1 MHRIDLPERPDWRH
15 QAEKLGF
22 LFHTM
27 HGEPY
32 WDETSA
38 YAFSLEQIER
48 DIEEPAARLH
58 RLCLEAVAEVATS
71 EELMARLGVPG
82 PLMDYVRASWERAEP
97 SLYGRFDL
105 SYDGAA
111 PPKLLEYNA
120 DTPTSLYEAAAF
132 QWLWLEQ
139 LVAQGQLPPGAD
151 QFNGLHEALVAR
163 FRALFRAGENVHFA
177 SVEGSAEDFATVE
190 YLAWTA
196 NEAGLVP
203 HHTPVE
209 KIALTRDGHL
219 ADDADRVIGT
229 LFKLYPWE
237 DMLRD
242 DFASA
247 LPGCGCRLV
256 EPPWKALASNKGL
269 LPVLW
274 RMFEGDPNLLPAFFV
289 DELEAGGPRVERA
302 RAALERGHVEKPIFS
317 REGASIRIVE
327 NGVEIAASTRRDYD
341 AHDRIVQ
348 AYAALPVYGR
358 SRAVVG
364 AWIVGDACV
373 GMGLREDDDLITQD
387 LSRFKPHV
395 ILPEPQPL
403 YAHMLA

>member
-1 MHRIDLPERPDWRH
+1 LHRIDLPERPDWRRR
-15 QAEKLGF
+15 AEDLGF
-22 LFHTM
+22 RFHTM
-27 HGEPY
+27 YGEPY

-58 RLCLEAVAEVATS
+58 RLCLDAVAEVAGS
-71 EELMARLGVPG
+71 EELMARLGVPA
-82 PLMDYVRASWERAEP
+82 PLMDYVRTSWQRAEP

-105 SYDGAA
+105 SYGGAGPA
-111 PPKLLEYNA
+111 KLLEYNA

-139 LVAQGQLPPGAD
+139 LVEQGHLPPAAD
-151 QFNGLHEALVAR
+151 QFNGIHEALVAR
-163 FRALFRAGENVHFA
+163 FRALFAAGEDVHFA

-203 HHTPVE
+203 HYTAIE
-209 KIALTRDGHL
+209 QLALTRDGHL

-242 DFASA
+242 DFAAA
-247 LPGCGCRLV
+247 LPGCGCRML

-269 LPVLW
+269 LAVLW
-274 RMFEGDPNLLPAFFV
+274 RMFEGDPNLLPAFFA
-289 DELEAGGPRVERA
+289 DEVETGGPRVERA
-302 RAALERGHVEKPIFS
+302 RAALERGFVEKPIFS
-317 REGASIRIVE
+317 REGASIRICE
-327 NGVEIAASTRRDYD
+327 NGVEIAASTKRDYD
-341 AHDRIVQ
+341 AHARIVQ
-348 AYAALPVYGR
+348 AYAPLPVFGR
-358 SRAVVG
+358 AHAVVG
-364 AWIVGDACV
+364 AWMVGDACV
-373 GMGLREDDDLITQD
+373 GMGLREDDELITQD

-395 ILPEPQPL
+395 ILP
-403 YAHMLA
+403 AR

>member
-1 MHRIDLPERPDWRH
+1 MHRIDLAERPDWRR
-15 QAEKLGF
+15 QAEALGF
-22 LFHTM
+22 RFHTM

-38 YAFSLEQIER
+38 YAFSLEQIEEG
-48 DIEEPAARLH
+48 IEAPATRLH
-58 RLCLEAVAEVATS
+58 RLCLDAVAEVVAS
-71 EELMARLGVPG
+71 EELMARLGVPTA
-82 PLMDYVRASWERAEP
+82 LMDYVRTSWERAEP

-105 SYDGAA
+105 RYAGAGPA
-111 PPKLLEYNA
+111 KLLEYNA

-139 LVAQGQLPPGAD
+139 LVERGQLPPGAD
-151 QFNGLHEALVAR
+151 QFNGIHEALVAR
-163 FRALFRAGENVHFA
+163 FRALFEPGANVHFA

-190 YLAWTA
+190 YLAWAA

-203 HHTPVE
+203 HYTAIE
-209 KIALTRDGHL
+209 QIALTRDGHL
-219 ADDADRVIGT
+219 ADDADRVIGA

-237 DMLRD
+237 DMARD

-247 LPGCGCRLV
+247 LPGCGCRML

-274 RMFEGDPNLLPAFFV
+274 RLFEGDPNLLPAFFA

-302 RAALERGHVEKPIFS
+302 RAALERGFVEKPIFS
-317 REGASIRIVE
+317 REGASIRICQ
-327 NGVEIAASTRRDYD
+327 NGVEIAASTKRDYD
-341 AHDRIVQ
+341 AHARIVQ
-348 AYAALPVYGR
+348 AYAPLPVFG
-358 SRAVVG
+358 SAHAVVG

-373 GMGLREDDDLITQD
+373 GMGLREDDALITQD

-395 ILPEPQPL
+395 ILPDG
-403 YAHMLA
+403 

>member
-1 MHRIDLPERPDWRH
+1 LHRIDLLERPDWRR
-15 QAEKLGF
+15 QAEDLGF
-22 LFHTM
+22 HFHTM
-27 HGEPY
+27 YGRSY

-58 RLCLEAVAEVATS
+58 RLCLDAVAEVVAS
-71 EELMARLGVPG
+71 EELMARLAVPAR
-82 PLMDYVRASWERAEP
+82 LMDYVRASWERAEP

-105 SYDGAA
+105 SYTGTGPA
-111 PPKLLEYNA
+111 KLLEYNA
-120 DTPTSLYEAAAF
+120 DTPTSLYETAAF
-132 QWLWLEQ
+132 QWLWFEQ
-139 LVAQGQLPPGAD
+139 LVEQGHLPQGAD
-151 QFNGLHEALVAR
+151 QFNGIHEALVAR
-163 FRALFRAGENVHFA
+163 FRALFDVGQNVHFA
-177 SVEGSAEDFATVE
+177 SVEGSTEDFATVE
-190 YLAWTA
+190 YLAWAA

-203 HHTPVE
+203 HYTAIE

-242 DFASA
+242 DFAAA
-247 LPGCGCRLV
+247 LPGCGCRFL
-256 EPPWKALASNKGL
+256 EPPWKAVGSNKGL

-274 RMFEGDPNLLPAFFV
+274 RLFEGDPNLLPAFFA

-302 RAALERGHVEKPIFS
+302 RAALERGYVEKPIFS
-317 REGASIRIVE
+317 REGASVRICQD
-327 NGVEIAASTRRDYD
+327 GVEIAASTKRDYD
-341 AHDRIVQ
+341 AHERIVQ
-348 AYAALPVYGR
+348 AYAPLPVFER
-358 SRAVVG
+358 AHAVVG

-373 GMGLREDDDLITQD
+373 GMGLREDDELITQD

-395 ILPEPQPL
+395 ILPD
-403 YAHMLA
+403 A

>member
-1 MHRIDLPERPDWRH
+1 MQRMDMPERPDWRR
-15 QAEKLGF
+15 QAEELGF
-22 LFHTM
+22 VFHTM
-27 HGEPY
+27 HGQAY

-38 YAFSLEQIER
+38 YAFSLEQVER
-48 DIEEPAARLH
+48 DIEEPATRLH
-58 RLCLEAVAEVATS
+58 RMCLDAVAEVAAS
-71 EELMARLGVPG
+71 EELMARLGVPQA
-82 PLMDYVRASWERAEP
+82 LMDYVRESWQRAEP

-105 SYDGAA
+105 SYGGDGPA
-111 PPKLLEYNA
+111 KLLEYNA

-139 LVAQGQLPPGAD
+139 LVERGLLPEGAD
-151 QFNGLHEALVAR
+151 QFNGIHEALVDR
-163 FRALFRAGENVHFA
+163 FRSLFGTGENVHFA

-203 HHTPVE
+203 HYTAIE
-209 KIALTRDGHL
+209 RIALTVDGHL
-219 ADDADRVIGT
+219 ADDADRVIGS

-242 DFASA
+242 DFAAA
-247 LPGCGCRLV
+247 LPGTGCRLL
-256 EPPWKALASNKGL
+256 EPPWKTLASNKGL

-274 RMFEGDPNLLPAFFV
+274 RLFEGDANLLPAFFA

-302 RAALERGHVEKPIFS
+302 REALERGHVEKPLFS

-327 NGVEIAASTRRDYD
+327 NGVETAASTSRAYD
-341 AHDRIVQ
+341 AHARIVQ
-348 AYAALPVYGR
+348 AYAPLPVFGR
-358 SRAVVG
+358 SHAVVG
-364 AWIVGDACV
+364 AWVVGEACV
-373 GMGLREDDDLITQD
+373 GMGIREDDDLITQD

-395 ILPEPQPL
+395 VLPET
-403 YAHMLA
+403 

>member
-1 MHRIDLPERPDWRH
+1 
-15 QAEKLGF
+15 
-22 LFHTM
+22 M

-32 WDETSA
+32 WDESSA
-38 YAFSLEQIER
+38 YAFSLAQVER
-48 DIEEPAARLH
+48 DIEEPASRLH
-58 RLCLEAVAEVATS
+58 RLCLDAVAEVAAS
-71 EELMARLGVPG
+71 EELMARLGVPDR
-82 PLMDYVRASWERAEP
+82 LMDYVRTSWERAEP

-105 SYDGAA
+105 SYDGRGAA
-111 PPKLLEYNA
+111 KLLEYNA

-139 LVAQGQLPPGAD
+139 LVERGRLPPGAD

-163 FRALFRAGENVHFA
+163 FRALFAAGDNLHFA
-177 SVEGSAEDFATVE
+177 SVEGSGEDFATVE
-190 YLAWTA
+190 YLAWA
-196 NEAGLVP
+196 AKEAGLVP
-203 HHTPVE
+203 HYTAIE

-219 ADDADRVIGT
+219 ADDADRVIGA

-237 DMLRD
+237 DMARD
-242 DFASA
+242 DFAAA
-247 LPGCGCRLV
+247 LPGCGCRML

-274 RMFEGDPNLLPAFFV
+274 RMFEGDPNLLPAFFA

-302 RAALERGHVEKPIFS
+302 RADLERGRVEKPIFS
-317 REGASIRIVE
+317 REGASIRIIE
-327 NGVEIAASTRRDYD
+327 KGVEIAASSRRDYD
-341 AHDRIVQ
+341 DHARIVQ
-348 AYAALPVYGR
+348 AYAPLPVFGAA
-358 SRAVVG
+358 RAVVG

-395 ILPEPQPL
+395 ILPE
-403 YAHMLA
+403 A